1 MIDAGALS
9 ADDMA
14 AEVFS
19 CVARTVA
26 KMIVNAA
33 HEREIHPVLLAG
45 GVASSTLLRELVEK
59 RVKKQD
65 ARVRLYW
72 GRPEL
77 SGDNACGPAL
87 IGWERIHS

>member
-1 MIDAGALS
+1 M
-9 ADDMA
+9 
-14 AEVFS
+14 
-19 CVARTVA
+19 ARTVA

-33 HEREIHPVLLAG
+33 HEREIHHVLLAG